1 MVLLGGPDR
10 CQGARCMHFALSIHC
25 TAAEVVFCII
35 IRPDPLSAEST
46 VACCCLSFSSN
57 VFNICWNLLY
67 VRFLFL
73 SIVNFVIGGVFLV
86 SVSRCLKRVRK
97 GVGDCLI
104 GIWKLFPYSISF
116 YKRTATCK
124 LPVEYVNTG
133 EA

>member
-1 MVLLGGPDR
+1 MV
-10 CQGARCMHFALSIHC
+10 
-25 TAAEVVFCII
+25 
-35 IRPDPLSAEST
+35 
-46 VACCCLSFSSN
+46 CCCLSFCSN

-104 GIWKLFPYSISF
+104 GIWKLLPYSISF
-116 YKRTATCK
+116 YRSTATCK

-133 EA
+133 GA